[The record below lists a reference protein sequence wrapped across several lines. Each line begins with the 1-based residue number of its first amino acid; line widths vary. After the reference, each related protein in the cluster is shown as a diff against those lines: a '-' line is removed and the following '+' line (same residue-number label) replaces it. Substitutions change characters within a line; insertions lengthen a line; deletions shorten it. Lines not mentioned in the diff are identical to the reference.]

1 MKKQFILALFLLTIV
16 CSASA
21 QKVYKLA
28 KSSGRLNL
36 NITGAVIEGYT
47 GNEIIFTAAAGEE
60 DEIDDR
66 AKGLRAISGSGFTD
80 NTGLGIEVI
89 ENGQDINVNSVTKKI
104 EGLLTIKVP
113 QGIKVVFNNTS
124 NIYQSDITL
133 KNLKNEIE
141 VSVSFNKISLENN
154 TGPMNIKSLHG
165 PVDAVFTGEIK
176 GPISIVSV
184 YGYVD
189 VTMPTATKANIEL
202 ASTRGNLYAADA
214 FKIAIDKPIEKVA
227 TTQSDKNVAALQSIM
242 ITGRPATVTGTAS
255 ATVTATAIS
264 GLEAKRGQN
273 VSPLSTRVN
282 GVVINTVGAGR
293 DAESI
298 KGKINGGGADLV
310 FKSNFQNVY
319 LRTK

>member
-60 DEIDDR
+60 DQVDDR

-89 ENGQDINVNSVTKKI
+89 EKGEDINVNSVTKKT

-124 NIYQSDITL
+124 NIYQSDLTL

-141 VSVSFNKISLENN
+141 VSVSFNKIFLENN

-202 ASTRGNLYAADA
+202 ASSRGNLYAADA
-214 FKIAIDKPIEKVA
+214 FKIAIDKPV
-227 TTQSDKNVAALQSIM
+227 DKPDAKTGDKDLAALQNIT
-242 ITGRPATVTGTAS
+242 ITGRPAA
-255 ATVTATAIS
+255 TATAIS
-264 GLEAKRGQN
+264 GLEARRGQII
-273 VSPLSTRVN
+273 SGLSTRVN
-282 GVVINTVGAGR
+282 GLTINTISAGR

-298 KGKINGGGADLV
+298 KGKINGGGMDLV

>member
-60 DEIDDR
+60 DQVDDR

-89 ENGQDINVNSVTKKI
+89 EKGEDINVNSVTKKT

-124 NIYQSDITL
+124 NIYQSDLTL

-202 ASTRGNLYAADA
+202 ASSRGNLYAADA
-214 FKIAIDKPIEKVA
+214 FKIAIDKPV
-227 TTQSDKNVAALQSIM
+227 DKPDAKTGDKDLAALQSIT
-242 ITGRPATVTGTAS
+242 ITGRPAA
-255 ATVTATAIS
+255 TATAIS
-264 GLEAKRGQN
+264 GLEARRGQII
-273 VSPLSTRVN
+273 SGLSTRVN
-282 GVVINTVGAGR
+282 GLTINTISAGR

-298 KGKINGGGADLV
+298 KGKINGGGMDLV

>member
-21 QKVYKLA
+21 QKVYRLA

-60 DEIDDR
+60 DQVDDR

-89 ENGQDINVNSVTKKI
+89 EKGEDINVNSVTKKT

-124 NIYQSDITL
+124 NIYQSDLTL

-202 ASTRGNLYAADA
+202 ASSRGNLYAADA
-214 FKIAIDKPIEKVA
+214 FKIAIEKPVDKPV
-227 TTQSDKNVAALQSIM
+227 DKPDAKTGDKDLAALQSIT
-242 ITGRPATVTGTAS
+242 ITGRPAA
-255 ATVTATAIS
+255 TATAIS
-264 GLEAKRGQN
+264 GLEARRGQII
-273 VSPLSTRVN
+273 SGLSTRVN
-282 GVVINTVGAGR
+282 GLTINTISAGR

-298 KGKINGGGADLV
+298 KGKINGGGTDLV

>member
-21 QKVYKLA
+21 QKVYKLS
-28 KSSGRLNL
+28 KSTGRLNL

-47 GNEIIFTAAAGEE
+47 GNEIIFSAAAGEE
-60 DEIDDR
+60 DEVDDR

-80 NTGLGIEVI
+80 NTGLGIEVT
-89 ENGQDINVNSVTKKI
+89 EKGEDINVNSVTKKT

-113 QGIKVVFNNTS
+113 QGVKVVFNNTS
-124 NIYQSDITL
+124 NIYQSDLTL

-202 ASTRGNLYAADA
+202 ASSRGNLYAADA
-214 FKIAIDKPIEKVA
+214 FKIAIDKPIEKTDA
-227 TTQSDKNVAALQSIM
+227 KTGDKEPAVLQNIT
-242 ITGRPATVTGTAS
+242 ITGRPATA
-255 ATVTATAIS
+255 TATATSIS
-264 GLEAKRGQN
+264 GIEARRGQA
-273 VSPLSTRVN
+273 VSALSTRVN
-282 GVVINTVGAGR
+282 GVIISNISAGR

-298 KGKINGGGADLV
+298 KGKINGGGTDLV
-310 FKSNFQNVY
+310 FKSNYQNVY

>member
-1 MKKQFILALFLLTIV
+1 MKKQFILALFFLTIV

-60 DEIDDR
+60 DQVDDR

-89 ENGQDINVNSVTKKI
+89 EKGEDINVNSVTKKA

-124 NIYQSDITL
+124 NIYQSDLTL

-202 ASTRGNLYAADA
+202 ASSRGNLYAADA
-214 FKIAIDKPIEKVA
+214 FKIAIEKPVDKPV
-227 TTQSDKNVAALQSIM
+227 DKPDAKTGDKDLAALQSIT
-242 ITGRPATVTGTAS
+242 ITGRPAA
-255 ATVTATAIS
+255 TATAIS
-264 GLEAKRGQN
+264 GLEARRGQII
-273 VSPLSTRVN
+273 SGLSTRVN
-282 GVVINTVGAGR
+282 GLTINTISAGR

-298 KGKINGGGADLV
+298 KGKINGGGMDLV
-310 FKSNFQNVY
+310 FKSNFQHVY

>member
-47 GNEIIFTAAAGEE
+47 GNEIIFTAASGEE
-60 DEIDDR
+60 DQVDDR

-89 ENGQDINVNSVTKKI
+89 EKGEDINVNSVTKKT

-124 NIYQSDITL
+124 NIYQSDLTL

-202 ASTRGNLYAADA
+202 ASSRGNLYAADA
-214 FKIAIDKPIEKVA
+214 FKIAIDKPV
-227 TTQSDKNVAALQSIM
+227 DKPDAKTGDKDLAALQNIT
-242 ITGRPATVTGTAS
+242 ITGRPAA
-255 ATVTATAIS
+255 TATAIS
-264 GLEAKRGQN
+264 GLEARRGQII
-273 VSPLSTRVN
+273 SGLSTRVN
-282 GVVINTVGAGR
+282 GLTINTISAGR

-298 KGKINGGGADLV
+298 KGKINGGGMDLV

>member
-60 DEIDDR
+60 DQVDDR

-89 ENGQDINVNSVTKKI
+89 EKGEDINVNSVTKKT

-124 NIYQSDITL
+124 NIYQSDLTL

-202 ASTRGNLYAADA
+202 ASSRGNLYAADA
-214 FKIAIDKPIEKVA
+214 FKISIEKPVDKPDAK
-227 TTQSDKNVAALQSIM
+227 TGDKDLAALQNIT
-242 ITGRPATVTGTAS
+242 ITGRPAA
-255 ATVTATAIS
+255 TATAIS
-264 GLEAKRGQN
+264 GLEARRGQII
-273 VSPLSTRVN
+273 SGLSTRVN
-282 GVVINTVGAGR
+282 GLTINTISAGR

-298 KGKINGGGADLV
+298 KGKINGGGMDLV

>member
-1 MKKQFILALFLLTIV
+1 MKKQFILALCLLTIV

-28 KSSGRLNL
+28 KSTGRLNL
-36 NITGAVIEGYT
+36 NIPGAVIEGYT

-60 DEIDDR
+60 DDVDDR

-80 NTGLGIEVI
+80 NTGLGIEVV
-89 ENGQDINVNSVTKKI
+89 EKGDDINVNSVTKKT
-104 EGLLTIKVP
+104 EGLLTIRVP

-124 NIYQSDITL
+124 NIYQSDLTL

-141 VSVSFNKISLENN
+141 VSVSFNKVSLENN

-202 ASTRGNLYAADA
+202 ASSRGNLYAADA
-214 FKIAIDKPIEKVA
+214 FKIAIEKPVDKPV
-227 TTQSDKNVAALQSIM
+227 DKPDAKTGDKDLAALQSIT
-242 ITGRPATVTGTAS
+242 ITGRPTA
-255 ATVTATAIS
+255 TATAIS
-264 GLEAKRGQN
+264 GLEARRGQII
-273 VSPLSTRVN
+273 SGLSTRVN
-282 GVVINTVGAGR
+282 GLTINTISAGR

-298 KGKINGGGADLV
+298 KGKINGGGMDLV

>member
-28 KSSGRLNL
+28 KSTGRLNL

-47 GNEIIFTAAAGEE
+47 GNEIIFSAAADQE
-60 DEIDDR
+60 DEVDDR

-80 NTGLGIEVI
+80 NTGLGIEVV
-89 ENGQDINVNSVTKKI
+89 EKGEDINVNSVTKKT

-141 VSVSFNKISLENN
+141 VSVSFNKVSLENN

-165 PVDAVFTGEIK
+165 PVDAVFSGEIK

-202 ASTRGNLYAADA
+202 ASSRGNLYAADA
-214 FKIAIDKPIEKVA
+214 FKIAIDKPVEKPD
-227 TTQSDKNVAALQSIM
+227 TKSGEKDPAAIQNIT
-242 ITGRPATVTGTAS
+242 ITGRPATMGAV
-255 ATVTATAIS
+255 S
-264 GLEAKRGQN
+264 GVEVKRGQA
-273 VSPLSTRVN
+273 VSALSTRVN
-282 GVVINTVGAGR
+282 GIIINTMSGGR

-298 KGKINGGGADLV
+298 KGKINGGGTDLV

>member
-60 DEIDDR
+60 DQVDDR

-89 ENGQDINVNSVTKKI
+89 EKGEDINVNSVTKKT

-124 NIYQSDITL
+124 NIYQSDLTL

-202 ASTRGNLYAADA
+202 ASSRGNLYAADA
-214 FKIAIDKPIEKVA
+214 FKIAIEKPVDKPV
-227 TTQSDKNVAALQSIM
+227 DKPDAKTGDKDLAALQSIT
-242 ITGRPATVTGTAS
+242 ITGRPAA
-255 ATVTATAIS
+255 TATAIS
-264 GLEAKRGQN
+264 GLEARRGQII
-273 VSPLSTRVN
+273 SGLSTRVN
-282 GVVINTVGAGR
+282 GLTINTISAGR

-298 KGKINGGGADLV
+298 KGKINGGGMDLV

>member
-21 QKVYKLA
+21 QKVYKLT
-28 KSSGRLNL
+28 KSTGRLNL
-36 NITGAVIEGYT
+36 NITGAVIEGYS
-47 GNEIIFTAAAGEE
+47 GNEIIFSAAADQE
-60 DEIDDR
+60 DEVDDR

-80 NTGLGIEVI
+80 NTGIGIEVI
-89 ENGQDINVNSVTKKI
+89 EKGDDINVNSVTKKT

-141 VSVSFNKISLENN
+141 VSVSFNKVSLENN

-165 PVDAVFTGEIK
+165 PVDAIFTGEIK

-202 ASTRGNLYAADA
+202 ASSRGNLYASDA
-214 FKIAIDKPIEKVA
+214 FKIAIDKPVEKPDTKSGEKDPA
-227 TTQSDKNVAALQSIM
+227 TIQNIT
-242 ITGRPATVTGTAS
+242 ITGRPATMGAV
-255 ATVTATAIS
+255 S
-264 GLEAKRGQN
+264 GVEVKRGQA
-273 VSPLSTRVN
+273 VSALSTRVN
-282 GVVINTVGAGR
+282 GVIINTMGGGR

-298 KGKINGGGADLV
+298 KGKINGGGTDLV

-319 LRTK
+319 SRTK